1 MKATTNFTVI
11 IPARFQSSRLPGKPL
26 IDLQGLPMIIRVAN
40 QAKKSNANKVIVAT
54 DHQKIL
60 QVCQN
65 HNIDAVMTAENHN
78 SGTDRIAEVIAKK
91 NLQNDNE
98 NQNQIIVNVQGDEPL
113 IAPENI
119 NLVAELL
126 ANDKSAEMATL
137 AYKISSWEAFEN
149 PNNVKV
155 VCDKFANAI
164 YFSRANIPFP
174 RDLMRQKDYINLP
187 LNFPIYHHIGLYA
200 YNAKFV
206 EKFTKLEPAPLEIC
220 ESLEQLRAI
229 YHGYKIK
236 VGIVN
241 SAPAPGID
249 TPEDVEK
256 VINLLNNHTNLF

>member
-40 QAKKSNANKVIVAT
+40 QAKKSNATAVIVAT
-54 DHQKIL
+54 DNQKIL
-60 QVCQN
+60 QVCQSY
-65 HNIDAVMTAENHN
+65 NIDAVMTAESHS
-78 SGTDRIAEVIAKK
+78 SGTDRIAEVISKK
-91 NLQNDNE
+91 NLNNE
-98 NQNQIIVNVQGDEPL
+98 NQIIVNVQGDEPL

-126 ANDKSAEMATL
+126 AADKSAEMATL
-137 AYKISSWEAFEN
+137 AYQITDWEAFTN

-187 LNFPIYHHIGLYA
+187 LNFPVYHHIGLYA

-236 VGIVN
+236 VGVVN

>member
-1 MKATTNFTVI
+1 MQATTNFTVI

-40 QAKKSNANKVIVAT
+40 QAKKSNANDIIVAT
-54 DHQKIL
+54 DNEKIL
-60 QVCQN
+60 QVCQQ
-65 HNIDAVMTAENHN
+65 HNISAVITAENHN
-78 SGTDRIAEVIAKK
+78 SGTDRIAEVISKK
-91 NLQNDNE
+91 NLSDDD
-98 NQNQIIVNVQGDEPL
+98 QIIVNVQGDEPL

-126 ANDKSAEMATL
+126 AADESAVMATL
-137 AYKISSWEAFEN
+137 AYKISNWDAFAN

-164 YFSRANIPFP
+164 YFSRAQIPFP
-174 RDLMRQKDYINLP
+174 RDLMRLPKNEYTNLP
-187 LNFPIYHHIGLYA
+187 LNFSVYHHIGLYA
-200 YNAKFV
+200 YKSKFV
-206 EKFTKLEPAPLEIC
+206 ETFTKLEPSPLEIC

-256 VINLLNNHTNLF
+256 VINLLNNRKDLF